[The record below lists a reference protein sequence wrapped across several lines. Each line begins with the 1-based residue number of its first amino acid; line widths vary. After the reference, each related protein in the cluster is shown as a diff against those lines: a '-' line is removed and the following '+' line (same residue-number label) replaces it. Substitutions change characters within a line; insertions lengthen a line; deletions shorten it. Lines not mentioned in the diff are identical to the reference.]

1 MSKNITTTRS
11 RAAKAVVKPEDNL
24 FDHFCELMLRVLLA
38 LEEEELAADA
48 GWDTSVR
55 QPYCVEVDAAW
66 KLVALQA
73 DMIAALKP
81 RSANEKL
88 LHRMALL
95 MSCAVSADCIK
106 VLAAAR
112 SHAMRCML
120 KADKD
125 ISSAVRDLADEGRV
139 GIEQMLEHAS
149 ARSCDDK
156 STRHLPLAA

>member
-1 MSKNITTTRS
+1 MSKNIITTRS
-11 RAAKAVVKPEDNL
+11 CAAKAVVKPEDNL

-38 LEEEELAADA
+38 LEEEEIAANA
-48 GWDTSVR
+48 GWDTAVR
-55 QPYCVEVDAAW
+55 QLYCAEVDAAW
-66 KLVALQA
+66 ELVALQA

-88 LHRMALL
+88 LHHMAVL
-95 MSCAVSADCIK
+95 MSCAVTTDCMK

-112 SHAMRCML
+112 SHAVRCVMR
-120 KADKD
+120 AQQD
-125 ISSAVRDLADEGRV
+125 ISPAVRDLADEARD

-149 ARSCDDK
+149 ARSCDNK

>member
-1 MSKNITTTRS
+1 MSNNFTTTHTLTAKA
-11 RAAKAVVKPEDNL
+11 AAKQEDNL

-38 LEEEELAADA
+38 LEEEELAANA
-48 GWDTSVR
+48 GWHMICH
-55 QPYCVEVDAAW
+55 QPYCAEVDAAW

-73 DMIAALKP
+73 DVIAALKP

-88 LHRMALL
+88 LHRMAVL
-95 MSCAVSADCIK
+95 MSCAVTADCMK
-106 VLAAAR
+106 VLEASRA
-112 SHAMRCML
+112 HAVRYMQ

-125 ISSAVRDLADEGRV
+125 ISPAVRDLAGEARD

-156 STRHLPLAA
+156 STRRLPLAA

>member
-11 RAAKAVVKPEDNL
+11 RAAKAAAKQEDNS
-24 FDHFCELMLRVLLA
+24 FDHFCEMMVRVLLA

-48 GWDTSVR
+48 GWHMICH
-55 QPYCVEVDAAW
+55 QPYCAEVDAAW
-66 KLVALQA
+66 KLVKIQA
-73 DMIAALKP
+73 DKVSELKP

-88 LHRMALL
+88 LHRMAVI

-106 VLAAAR
+106 VLEAAR
-112 SHAMRCML
+112 SHAVRCML

-125 ISSAVRDLADEGRV
+125 ISPEVRDLADEARD
-139 GIEQMLEHAS
+139 GIEQMLEHTS
-149 ARSCDDK
+149 ARSCDNN